1 LVRLNLVTG
10 GCGFIG
16 RHLVAELAA
25 RGERVR
31 ILDLR
36 LPDSALPGV
45 ELVQGSITDRG
56 TVARAVDG
64 CARVFHLAANPNL
77 WAPDPQSFDAVNHQG
92 TRRMLEA
99 AQRAG
104 VQRFVYTST
113 ESILKSWRAPKQS
126 ARALIDETVVLTLE
140 DMPGPYCRS
149 KFLAEEAAR
158 EAAAGGLPVVIV
170 NPTMPIGPGDELLTP
185 PSRMILGF
193 LNGETPAYL
202 DCEFNL
208 VDARDVAAG
217 QVLAADKGRVG
228 ERYIL
233 GNVNLS
239 LGALLAELQRLTG
252 LAMPRT
258 RIPYALAIASAVVSE
273 GIANITKK
281 PPVAP
286 ITGVRLA
293 RTSMAFDCSKA
304 RSELG
309 WSCRTLE
316 QSLRDA
322 VAWMSRRGLLRRPLL
337 GVAAA

>member
-1 LVRLNLVTG
+1 MRLNLVTG

-16 RHLVAELAA
+16 RHLVEQLAA

-31 ILDLR
+31 VLDLR
-36 LPDSALPGV
+36 PLDAAPQGV
-45 ELVQGSITDRG
+45 EQVTGSIIDPA
-56 TVARAVDG
+56 VAARAVDG

-77 WAPDPQSFDAVNHQG
+77 WAPDPNSFEAVNHQG

-99 AQRAG
+99 ARKAR
-104 VQRFVYTST
+104 VERFVYTST
-113 ESILKSWRAPKQS
+113 ESILKSYRAPKQS
-126 ARALIDETVVLTLE
+126 TRALIDESVVLTLA

-158 EAAAGGLPVVIV
+158 EASAGGLPVVIV
-170 NPTMPIGPGDELLTP
+170 NPTMPIGPGDTLLTP
-185 PSRMILGF
+185 PSKMILGF

-217 QVLAADKGRVG
+217 QILAADKGRVG

-239 LGALLAELQRLTG
+239 LGELLAEMQRLTG
-252 LAMPRT
+252 LPMPRT
-258 RIPYALAIASAVVSE
+258 RIPYTLALVSALVSE
-273 GIANITKK
+273 GLSNLTKK
-281 PPVAP
+281 PPIAP

-304 RSELG
+304 RNELG
-309 WSCRTLE
+309 WSCRTLD

-322 VAWMSRRGLLRRPLL
+322 IGWMSGRGLLRRRPVG